1 MNIPI
6 SWLKEYVDIPDLKTF
21 TDKMSMIGH
30 MLDKTHEKEGETVID
45 LELRGNR
52 ADCYA
57 ILGIAREAHAS
68 FGGRF
73 DIPKLTVELPKEHYP
88 DFEVIVQDE
97 GIHRFYSV
105 IIQGVKVGPS
115 PDWMQKRL
123 RDYGLD
129 PINNLVDIT
138 NYVMIETG
146 MPMHAFDL
154 NKIGGSKMFLKK
166 APEGTEFTSFD
177 GTEMKLTAEDLVYMN
192 EKDEI
197 LGLLGILGSKHCG
210 IHDDTT
216 DILLECAGIDRT
228 TVRKSMF
235 RHKAMT
241 EAGLR
246 HSHDLHSSYCDYTLP
261 RATGLIMEFANGG
274 NAQITGT
281 HDHYPHPD
289 QPKTISFNPHE
300 VSRLGGVDVPVNEQ
314 KEILE
319 RLEFKV
325 EEKDGKLEITV
336 PLFRTDVTAS
346 EDIVEEV
353 LRIWGYEK
361 IPSKTLSSVIPKPLI
376 QPEVELE
383 EKSRDILV
391 AQGLSEVITVPFV
404 HEPLFD
410 AVHDPLKDRSLA
422 IVNPPTALHT
432 HLRTNMF
439 YEHLDV
445 VHKILGRGDQEAVL
459 FEVGKVYL
467 KKVGNESQPPHKPD
481 FPYLEN
487 RQLTAVF
494 ASKKKHWDYY
504 HVKGVIENYFDELG
518 VKNVTYNKV
527 NTFPYSTAAEI
538 KQGDIIL
545 GTVGKVN
552 TSISR
557 GVFHIDEDVF
567 AFVLD
572 IQAVTDAKKEMKSYV
587 PYSQY
592 PAVTMDMSVLIDT
605 KVQAG
610 DLLSKI
616 SEVGG
621 ELVRDVKISDVF
633 EKEGQGR
640 SILFSIQYQ
649 SKEKNLT
656 TDEVNQLHKKIGEQL
671 QTSFNAAIRG
681 QK

>member
-216 DILLECAGIDRT
+216 GT
-228 TVRKSMF
+228 T
-235 RHKAMT
+235 
-241 EAGLR
+241 
-246 HSHDLHSSYCDYTLP
+246 
-261 RATGLIMEFANGG
+261 N
-274 NAQITGT
+274 
-281 HDHYPHPD
+281 
-289 QPKTISFNPHE
+289 
-300 VSRLGGVDVPVNEQ
+300 
-314 KEILE
+314 
-319 RLEFKV
+319 
-325 EEKDGKLEITV
+325 
-336 PLFRTDVTAS
+336 
-346 EDIVEEV
+346 
-353 LRIWGYEK
+353 
-361 IPSKTLSSVIPKPLI
+361 
-376 QPEVELE
+376 
-383 EKSRDILV
+383 
-391 AQGLSEVITVPFV
+391 
-404 HEPLFD
+404 
-410 AVHDPLKDRSLA
+410 
-422 IVNPPTALHT
+422 
-432 HLRTNMF
+432 
-439 YEHLDV
+439 
-445 VHKILGRGDQEAVL
+445 VL
-459 FEVGKVYL
+459 FHPVVDL
-467 KKVGNESQPPHKPD
+467 
-481 FPYLEN
+481 FPEKL
-487 RQLTAVF
+487 
-494 ASKKKHWDYY
+494 DP
-504 HVKGVIENYFDELG
+504 GV
-518 VKNVTYNKV
+518 
-527 NTFPYSTAAEI
+527 
-538 KQGDIIL
+538 
-545 GTVGKVN
+545 
-552 TSISR
+552 
-557 GVFHIDEDVF
+557 
-567 AFVLD
+567 
-572 IQAVTDAKKEMKSYV
+572 
-587 PYSQY
+587 
-592 PAVTMDMSVLIDT
+592 
-605 KVQAG
+605 
-610 DLLSKI
+610 
-616 SEVGG
+616 
-621 ELVRDVKISDVF
+621 VRIP
-633 EKEGQGR
+633 
-640 SILFSIQYQ
+640 
-649 SKEKNLT
+649 
-656 TDEVNQLHKKIGEQL
+656 
-671 QTSFNAAIRG
+671 
-681 QK
+681 

>member
-6 SWLKEYVDIPDLKTF
+6 SWLKEYVDISDLKVF

-88 DFEVIVQDE
+88 DFEVISESDD
-97 GIHRFYSV
+97 IHRFYS
-105 IIQGVKVGPS
+105 IIIRGVKVGPS

-129 PINNLVDIT
+129 PINNIVDIT

-154 NKIGGSKMFLKK
+154 NKIGGKKMFLKK
-166 APEGTEFTSFD
+166 APDGAEFTSFD
-177 GTEMKLTAEDLVYMN
+177 GGKLKLTAEDLVYTN
-192 EKDEI
+192 ENGEI

-228 TVRKSMF
+228 VVRKSMF

-261 RATGLIMEFANGG
+261 RAAGLIMEFANGG
-274 NAQITGT
+274 NAQITGS

-289 QPKTISFNPHE
+289 QQKTILFNPKE
-300 VSRLGGVDVPVNEQ
+300 VSRLGGVEVPVNEQ

-325 EEKDGKLEITV
+325 SEKDGQLEIIV
-336 PLFRTDVTAS
+336 PLFRTDVSAS

-361 IPSKTLSSVIPKPLI
+361 IPSKTLSSVIPKPLV

-391 AQGLSEVITVPFV
+391 AQGISEVITVPFV
-404 HEPLFD
+404 HEPLID
-410 AVHDPLKDRSLA
+410 AVHDPLKDRTIA
-422 IVNPPTALHT
+422 IMNPPTALHT

-439 YEHLDV
+439 YEHLEV
-445 VHKILGRGDQEAVL
+445 VHKVLGRGDQEAVL
-459 FEVGKVYL
+459 FEVGKVYM
-467 KKVGNESQPPHKPD
+467 KKLGNENQPPHKPD

-494 ASKKKHWDYY
+494 ASKKKNWDYY
-504 HVKGVIENYFDELG
+504 HVKGVLENYFEELG
-518 VKNVTYNKV
+518 IKNVTYNKV
-527 NTFPYSTAAEI
+527 TAFPYSTAAEI
-538 KQGDIIL
+538 KQGEL
-545 GTVGKVN
+545 VMGTVGIVN
-552 TSISR
+552 PAISR
-557 GVFHIDEDVF
+557 GVFHIEDEVT

-572 IQAVTDAKKEMKSYV
+572 IQAVTDAKKDMKSYV

-610 DLLSKI
+610 DLLNKI
-616 SEVGG
+616 NETGG
-621 ELVRDVKISDVF
+621 ELVRDVKIEDVF

-640 SILFSIQYQ
+640 SILFSIKYQ

-656 TDEVNQLHKKIGEQL
+656 TEEVNELHKKIGEEL
-671 QTSFNAAIRG
+671 KHTFEATIRG
-681 QK
+681 S